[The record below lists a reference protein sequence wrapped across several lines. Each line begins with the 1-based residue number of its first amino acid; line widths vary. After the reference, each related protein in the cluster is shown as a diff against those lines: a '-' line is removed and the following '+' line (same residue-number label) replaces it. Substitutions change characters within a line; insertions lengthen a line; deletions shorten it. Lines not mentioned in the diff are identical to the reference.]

1 MSERDV
7 VLANYMLASI
17 QKDLVFL
24 RDNRFLND
32 KTYNDIVALL
42 PSRVQS
48 AAPAPAALS
57 PAPAVT
63 TSTST
68 THKPPLPTRKSAGVS
83 PRLAPAAAPRENSIP
98 KLPARRSNNVSSQET
113 PKPAPRSQP
122 VPAPVVH
129 VLPPKQ
135 AAAAPQPPPPPPPA
149 YTPEP
154 EPLATAEALY
164 DYNGDDPSTDLS
176 FRQGDIIKVTEYGN
190 INPPSKV

>member
-42 PSRVQS
+42 PSQVQS
-48 AAPAPAALS
+48 AA

-154 EPLATAEALY
+154 EPLAIAEALY